1 MCDVLL
7 DENFRSTKRPL
18 MNPPMNV
25 KMKITRNIIT
35 VDDTAAAS
43 ELSVLCGHDLGHD
56 CGRVSADKINS
67 KRFYDNAITLIL
79 VTTCV

>member
-1 MCDVLL
+1 MTCDVLL

-25 KMKITRNIIT
+25 KMEITRNIIT

-43 ELSVLCGHDLGHD
+43 VLSVVCVHDLGHD
-56 CGRVSADKINS
+56 CGTVSADK
-67 KRFYDNAITLIL
+67 
-79 VTTCV
+79 